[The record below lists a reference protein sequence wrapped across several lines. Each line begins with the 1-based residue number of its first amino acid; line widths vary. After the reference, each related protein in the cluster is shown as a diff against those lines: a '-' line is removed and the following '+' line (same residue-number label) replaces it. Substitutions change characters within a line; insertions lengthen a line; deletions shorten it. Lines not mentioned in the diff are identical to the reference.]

1 MKKKSEKISL
11 EKIKSEIDSLR
22 VSLLNLRFQKSN
34 GQLEKT
40 AKIKKKPSNLKMPFT
55 SFRLESKF
63 SCGENQISLSQIVC
77 LPEGL

>member
-40 AKIKKKPSNLKMPFT
+40 AKIKKTKKDIA
-55 SFRLESKF
+55 RLMTTLNEKKESQ
-63 SCGENQISLSQIVC
+63 NA
-77 LPEGL
+77 

>member
-40 AKIKKKPSNLKMPFT
+40 AKIKKTKKDIS
-55 SFRLESKF
+55 RLMTALNEKKESQ
-63 SCGENQISLSQIVC
+63 NA
-77 LPEGL
+77 

>member
-34 GQLEKT
+34 GQLKKT
-40 AKIKKKPSNLKMPFT
+40 AKIKKTKKDIA
-55 SFRLESKF
+55 RLMTTLNEKKESQ
-63 SCGENQISLSQIVC
+63 NA
-77 LPEGL
+77 

>member
-40 AKIKKKPSNLKMPFT
+40 AKIKKTKKDIA
-55 SFRLESKF
+55 RLMTALNEKKESQ
-63 SCGENQISLSQIVC
+63 NA
-77 LPEGL
+77 

>member
-40 AKIKKKPSNLKMPFT
+40 AKIKKTKKDIARLMT
-55 SFRLESKF
+55 SLNEKKESQ
-63 SCGENQISLSQIVC
+63 NA
-77 LPEGL
+77 

>member
-40 AKIKKKPSNLKMPFT
+40 AKINNYAI
-55 SFRLESKF
+55 
-63 SCGENQISLSQIVC
+63 SCCNA
-77 LPEGL
+77 